1 MVEPKLSDIVYK
13 KGSLDRRN
21 RTKRKTPLEKTLI
34 GMGQRIVLERN
45 VIDFWKLEERLE
57 GIYSITFDFH
67 EADKSD
73 NLKGG
78 CSHYQVQENSKKEAV
93 LVRVSE

>member
-13 KGSLDRRN
+13 EDFLKKRERR
-21 RTKRKTPLEKTLI
+21 KRKTPLEETLI
-34 GMGQRIVLERN
+34 GMGQKLVLERN
-45 VIDFWKLEERLE
+45 VLAFWKLEEKLE
-57 GIYSITFDFH
+57 GIYSLKFDFH
-67 EADKSD
+67 KADLSD

-78 CSHYQVQENSKKEAV
+78 CSHYQVQKNSKGNTV